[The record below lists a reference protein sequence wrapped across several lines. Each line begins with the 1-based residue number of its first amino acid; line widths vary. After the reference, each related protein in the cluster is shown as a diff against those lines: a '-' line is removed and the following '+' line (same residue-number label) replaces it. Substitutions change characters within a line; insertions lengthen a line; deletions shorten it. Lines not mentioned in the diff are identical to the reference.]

1 MPNDPRK
8 YLHDMRQAI
17 QHVQD
22 FSKGKSFSDF
32 QDNALLRSGI
42 ERQLEIIGE
51 ALNQLQR
58 TAPEMAS
65 KIPEHRRIIAFRNV
79 LVHGYA
85 TLDVRLVWGVIESK
99 LPQLSMAVD
108 DLLDEGGA

>member
-8 YLHDMRQAI
+8 YLHDIHQAI
-17 QHVQD
+17 QHVEN

-32 QDNALLRSGI
+32 EGDALLSSAI

-58 TAPEMAS
+58 AAPEMAS
-65 KIPEHRRIIAFRNV
+65 QIPEYRRIIAFRNV

-85 TLDVRLVWGVIESK
+85 ALDSRLVWGVIESK
-99 LPQLSMAVD
+99 LPDLSRAVE
-108 DLLDEGGA
+108 DLLHTGSN

>member
-17 QHVQD
+17 QHVES
-22 FSKGKSFSDF
+22 FSKGKSLSDF
-32 QDNALLRSGI
+32 EDDALLRSAI

-51 ALNQLQR
+51 ALNHLQR
-58 TAPEMAS
+58 AAPEMAS
-65 KIPEHRRIIAFRNV
+65 RIPEYRRIIAFRNV

-99 LPQLSMAVD
+99 LPQLSSAVN
-108 DLLDEGGA
+108 DLLDEGVG